1 MNSGMVKKPLKL
13 VLDTNILVSALI
25 YGGKPEQVYNLV
37 LEKQIIAITSTV
49 LFSELQDVLIKKFN
63 FDPRRVKQL
72 ERIIKKHFKVVYPN
86 ETINAVK
93 DDDDNRV
100 LEAAKEGKCEYIITG
115 DKELLKIRKYKHIK
129 IVTAEEFLNE
139 ISSNLTS

>member
-1 MNSGMVKKPLKL
+1 MVKKPLKL

-25 YGGKPEQVYNLV
+25 YGGKPEQVYNLI
-37 LEKQIIAITSTV
+37 LEKQITAITSTI
-49 LFSELQDVLIKKFN
+49 LFSELFEVLIKKFN

>member
-25 YGGKPEQVYNLV
+25 YGGKPEQVYNLI
-37 LEKQIIAITSTV
+37 LEKQITAITSTI
-49 LFSELQDVLIKKFN
+49 LFSELFEVLIKKFN

-115 DKELLKIRKYKHIK
+115 DKELLKVKKYKQIK
-129 IVTAEEFLNE
+129 IVTAEEFLRLDI
-139 ISSNLTS
+139 ISKT

>member
-25 YGGKPEQVYNLV
+25 YGGKPEQIYNLV

>member
-25 YGGKPEQVYNLV
+25 YGGKPEQIYNLV

-129 IVTAEEFLNE
+129 IVTAEEFLNK
-139 ISSNLTS
+139 INTNLKK

>member
-25 YGGKPEQVYNLV
+25 YGGKPEQVYNLI
-37 LEKQIIAITSTV
+37 LEKQITAITSTI
-49 LFSELQDVLIKKFN
+49 LFSELFEVLIKKFN